1 MAYEEIMDYLFVVH
15 IVIFFATIYR
25 EIFTAKTNLFG
36 QIMRIMEIF
45 SIPLYIYGILKSL
58 EHIELNLIRIN
69 TLSPLADLGVME
81 AMNLNATGKLVINQN
96 KKFLLDKCSLSDAKQ
111 FSGKTLEW
119 LLVEVAVFTFFILTM
134 VITMFKSRCFKVGM
148 DNSQ

>member
-1 MAYEEIMDYLFVVH
+1 MDYLFVVH

-58 EHIELNLIRIN
+58 EHIELMLIRIN